1 MKRLILIWILLL
13 STPVFSQHTPHTAH
27 DSKQKQLFTGL
38 SDLHHPVSTKNAEA
52 QRYFDQGM
60 ALLFGFNHDEASN
73 SFKRAAELD
82 PDLAIAYWG
91 IAIVNGANYN
101 LGPLPEREK
110 AAFAAVQK
118 ALSLAAKASEHER
131 DYIQA
136 LAKRYSKDENAD
148 YQTLA
153 VNYKN
158 AMGELMKKYPDDLDA
173 ATLYAESMMNLRPW
187 KLYTK
192 DGKPEEGT
200 EEIVAVLESV
210 LKRNP
215 NHIGANHYYIHAVEA
230 SMTPERGLASA
241 YRLKTLAP
249 AAGHLVHMPAHI
261 HMRVGDYENASAA
274 NAQGADADRAY
285 IKATG
290 AQGLYTMMYYNHN
303 LHFLAI
309 ASAFEGNYAAAKKAA
324 DEVVKNATPFV
335 KEMPMLDAF
344 TPTSIFVAVR
354 FRKWDDLLQ
363 IPEPPTSMPFT
374 NAIWRFGWGMAQVTK
389 GDIRKAESELKAL
402 QDKIKAIP
410 DDASLGMNQT
420 KPVLAVAENLLLG
433 KIAQAKK
440 DHRAA
445 IEWYKKAI
453 AAEDALN
460 YNEPADWYIPVR
472 ESLGSLL
479 MAMGEFVEAEKVFR
493 ADLEKNPRSGRS
505 LFGLSESLKA
515 QGKASSAAFV
525 QREFETA
532 WKKADTR
539 LRMESL

>member
-1 MKRLILIWILLL
+1 MKYLTLLL
-13 STPVFSQHTPHTAH
+13 TLLLPSAALCQHAQHSPQNL
-27 DSKQKQLFTGL
+27 KQAQLFTGL
-38 SDLHHPVSTKNAEA
+38 SDLHHPISTKNPEA
-52 QRYFDQGM
+52 QKFFNQGM
-60 ALLFGFNHDEASN
+60 ALLFGFNHDEAAS
-73 SFKRAAELD
+73 SFQRAAELD
-82 PDLAIAYWG
+82 QNLAIAYWG

-110 AAFAAVQK
+110 AAYGAVQK
-118 ALSLAAKASEHER
+118 ALALASKASEHER
-131 DYIQA
+131 DYINA

-148 YQTLA
+148 YQKLA
-153 VNYKN
+153 VAYKT

-192 DGKPEEGT
+192 EGKPEEGT

-230 SMTPERGLASA
+230 STTPERALASA

-261 HMRVGDYENASAA
+261 HMRVGDYENASTA

-290 AQGLYTMMYYNHN
+290 SQGIYTMMYYNHN

-309 ASAFEGNYAAAKKAA
+309 ARAYEGNFAEAKKAA
-324 DEVVKNATPFV
+324 VEVVKNASPFV
-335 KEMPMLDAF
+335 KEMAMLDAF
-344 TPTSIFVAVR
+344 TPTAILVAVR
-354 FRKWDDLLQ
+354 FQKWDDLLNA
-363 IPEPPTSMPFT
+363 PEPDKSMPYT
-374 NAIWRFGWGMAQVTK
+374 NAIWHFAWGMAQAAK
-389 GDIRKAESELKAL
+389 GDAAKAEAELKTL
-402 QDKIKAIP
+402 REKIKALP
-410 DDASLGMNQT
+410 DDASLGINQT
-420 KPVLAVAENLLLG
+420 KPVLAVAENLLAG
-433 KIAQAKK
+433 KIALARK
-440 DHRAA
+440 DNRAA
-445 IEWYKKAI
+445 VEWYKKGI

-479 MAMGEFVEAEKVFR
+479 MTLGEYAEAEKVFR
-493 ADLEKNPRSGRS
+493 SDLEKNPRSGRS
-505 LFGLSESLKA
+505 LFGLSESLRA
-515 QGKASSAAFV
+515 QGKTSSAAFV
-525 QREFETA
+525 QREYETA
-532 WKKADTR
+532 WKNADTK
-539 LRMESL
+539 LRIESL